1 MTATATATA
10 TRLPGGALGAG
21 PGDATRAD
29 AALALRNTATL
40 GGSLVLTWGIA
51 LGVRLLMPR
60 FLGPEGFGPVNF
72 ADAFTATFF
81 VALGLGIDVYIRK
94 EVAVRPAHASDFF
107 AGVTLVRALGAVALF
122 AVMQAV
128 LVATDR
134 PPEVRALV
142 WVFAVAQLFF
152 SLNQS
157 LAALL
162 HARGTVNEL
171 SALNIA
177 SKLLWGG
184 LVIATVVLR
193 WPLWGIPGA
202 LLASEAVKTAGGLAL
217 ASRHLGLKWRVDLLA
232 VKAAVLASLPIYVN
246 TVAHTAYNKLDVSI
260 IAVVAG
266 DKEVAWYGAS
276 SLLAGMT
283 MLIAPVIGWVL
294 LPLYARARARS
305 EQEYL
310 RVLRRSLELV
320 LVIAFPTTLFM
331 ALGADTWVALLYGG
345 EYAPA
350 ATSLRILSPLFLL
363 TYVAIV
369 SANAL
374 IMSDRAWTMAL
385 VSLAGLALNPLL
397 NWAFIPRAMA
407 AFAVG
412 GGGVGAACAQLG
424 TELFVT
430 ALMVWLFGRQAF
442 DRRTLATL
450 AKLTA
455 ISALTV
461 ALDRALAPLGWPRLG
476 LEVAVFCALVLAT
489 RALDLREAA
498 AFVRAARRPQP

>member
-1 MTATATATA
+1 MTATAPGATGVVPAATA
-10 TRLPGGALGAG
+10 ARVAGLDPRRDAL
-21 PGDATRAD
+21 
-29 AALALRNTATL
+29 LALRNTATL

-60 FLGPEGFGPVNF
+60 FLGPDSFGPVNF

-94 EVAVRPAHASDFF
+94 EVAVRPGHASDFF
-107 AGVTLVRALGAVALF
+107 AGVTLVRGLGAVALF

-142 WVFAVAQLFF
+142 WVFGLAQLFF
-152 SLNQS
+152 SMNQS

-202 LLASEAVKTAGGLAL
+202 LLVSEAVKTAGSLRLVA
-217 ASRHLGLKWRVDLLA
+217 RHLGLRWRLDLLA
-232 VKAAVLASLPIYVN
+232 VKAAVIASLPIYVN
-246 TVAHTAYNKLDVSI
+246 SVAHTAYNKLDVSI
-260 IAVVAG
+260 LAVVAG

-305 EQEYL
+305 EEEYL

-320 LVIAFPTTLFM
+320 LVVAVPTTLFM
-331 ALGADTWVALLYGG
+331 ALGAEVWVALLYGPA
-345 EYAPA
+345 YAPA
-350 ATSLRILSPLFLL
+350 ATSLRILSPLFVL

-369 SANAL
+369 SGNAL
-374 IMSDRAWTMAL
+374 IMSDRAWSMAL

-397 NWAFIPRAMA
+397 NWLFIPRAMA
-407 AFAVG
+407 ALALG
-412 GGGVGAACAQLG
+412 GGGVGAAWAQLG
-424 TELFVT
+424 TEVFVT
-430 ALMVWLFGRQAF
+430 ALMVWLFGRRAF
-442 DRRTLATL
+442 DRRTLLTL
-450 AKLTA
+450 ARLA
-455 ISALTV
+455 GISAVAV
-461 ALDRALAPLGWPRLG
+461 ALHWLLAPLGWPRLA
-476 LEVAVFCALVLAT
+476 LEVLVFCALALAT
-489 RALDLREAA
+489 RALDVREAA
-498 AFVRAARRPQP
+498 AFVRAARRPAP